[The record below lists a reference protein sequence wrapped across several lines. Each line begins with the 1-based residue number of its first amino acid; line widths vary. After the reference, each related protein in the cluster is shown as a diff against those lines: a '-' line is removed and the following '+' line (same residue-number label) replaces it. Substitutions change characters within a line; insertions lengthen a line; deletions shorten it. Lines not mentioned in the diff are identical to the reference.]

1 MASNAP
7 AHEPVLGR
15 LDASGRLIAA
25 DPELAALQIEAGSE
39 LGQRLALP
47 QIAAVADLARKLGS
61 YVRRPAMVASLHN
74 DVDLWVSARPDGD
87 EIVVALEGWTVCPPA
102 APRFK
107 SMPVDENNGKA
118 NFAGG
123 EWAVDSELRITSIS
137 PDLCDLL
144 GIDLEQAKGTPLTQ
158 LLRLEEESSGDFPLL
173 SASAARRDFE
183 RQRARS
189 RSSDGRVITL
199 RGEVITNQDGSFGG
213 FKGSAEATS
222 IPQAMVPAGFDQT
235 LDDLL
240 QSPIDRIIES
250 AERIGARSD
259 GPLREDYASYGND
272 IASAARHLL
281 SVVHSMRSNSAQ
293 NPDVVDLAALSAEA
307 VIMLE
312 SSADERSLQIELDRP
327 ASLHARGDER
337 AVLQVLVNLIVNA
350 IRYSPERGIIRLSF
364 ASTQSDASV
373 TVSDQGSGVA
383 AEDEHR
389 IFERFERAHSSD
401 EGTGLGLAISRR
413 LARAM
418 GGDVTL
424 DSKPGEGAR
433 FSLTLPLA

>member
-123 EWAVDSELRITSIS
+123 EWAVDFELRITSIS

-144 GIDLEQAKGTPLTQ
+144 GIDSEQAKGTPLTQ
-158 LLRLEEESSGDFPLL
+158 LLRLEEELSGDFPLL

-189 RSSDGRVITL
+189 CSSDGRVITL

-213 FKGSAEATS
+213 FQGECRSHLHSA
-222 IPQAMVPAGFDQT
+222 GN
-235 LDDLL
+235 
-240 QSPIDRIIES
+240 
-250 AERIGARSD
+250 
-259 GPLREDYASYGND
+259 GPCRF
-272 IASAARHLL
+272 
-281 SVVHSMRSNSAQ
+281 
-293 NPDVVDLAALSAEA
+293 
-307 VIMLE
+307 
-312 SSADERSLQIELDRP
+312 RP
-327 ASLHARGDER
+327 
-337 AVLQVLVNLIVNA
+337 N
-350 IRYSPERGIIRLSF
+350 
-364 ASTQSDASV
+364 T
-373 TVSDQGSGVA
+373 
-383 AEDEHR
+383 
-389 IFERFERAHSSD
+389 
-401 EGTGLGLAISRR
+401 
-413 LARAM
+413 
-418 GGDVTL
+418 
-424 DSKPGEGAR
+424 
-433 FSLTLPLA
+433 